1 MINFFYSI
9 DVAVFY
15 FFNHTLVN
23 GAFDRFFTTITNVN
37 NWYIA
42 YIILLG
48 IMVTK
53 GGRRGRIAA
62 VGLLLL
68 ILVTDQVNAK
78 IIKEIVQR
86 VRPCNTL
93 PNVRTPL
100 GCNGTFSFPSSHAV
114 NNFAAAF
121 FTYML
126 FPKLKWALFITAS
139 LIAIS
144 RVYVGVHYPSD
155 ILGGAIIGSA
165 FGYLFGLAAL
175 KTDIYLQKYFQNK
188 QS

>member
-15 FFNHTLVN
+15 FINHTLVN
-23 GAFDRFFTTITNVN
+23 SAFDRFFTTITNVN

-48 IMVTK
+48 IMLTK

-68 ILVTDQVNAK
+68 ILVTDQVNSK
-78 IIKEIVQR
+78 IIKEIVHR
-86 VRPCNTL
+86 IRPCNVL

-100 GCNGTFSFPSSHAV
+100 GFNGTFSFPSSHAV

-121 FTYML
+121 FIYIL
-126 FPKLKWALFITAS
+126 FPNLKWALFITAS

-165 FGYLFGLAAL
+165 FGYVFGIAAL
-175 KTDIYLQKYFQNK
+175 KLDLYIQKYYQNK
-188 QS
+188 N

>member
-1 MINFFYSI
+1 
-9 DVAVFY
+9 
-15 FFNHTLVN
+15 
-23 GAFDRFFTTITNVN
+23 
-37 NWYIA
+37 A

-48 IMVTK
+48 IMLTK

-68 ILVTDQVNAK
+68 ILVTDQVNSK
-78 IIKEIVQR
+78 IIKEIVHR
-86 VRPCNTL
+86 IRPCNVL

-100 GCNGTFSFPSSHAV
+100 GFNGTFSFPSSHAV

-121 FTYML
+121 FIYIL
-126 FPKLKWALFITAS
+126 FPNLKWALFITAS

-165 FGYLFGLAAL
+165 FGYVFGIGAL
-175 KTDIYLQKYFQNK
+175 KLDLYIQKYYQNK
-188 QS
+188 K

>member
-15 FFNHTLVN
+15 FINHTLVN
-23 GAFDRFFTTITNVN
+23 SAFDRFFTTITNVN

-48 IMVTK
+48 IMLTK

-62 VGLLLL
+62 VGLLIL
-68 ILVTDQVNAK
+68 ILVTDQVNSK
-78 IIKEIVQR
+78 IIKEIVHR
-86 VRPCNTL
+86 IRPCNVL

-100 GCNGTFSFPSSHAV
+100 GFNGTFSFPSSHAV

-121 FTYML
+121 FIYIL
-126 FPKLKWALFITAS
+126 FPNLKWALFITAS

-144 RVYVGVHYPSD
+144 RVYVGVHYTSD

-165 FGYLFGLAAL
+165 FGYVFGIAAL
-175 KTDIYLQKYFQNK
+175 KLDIYIQKYYQNK
-188 QS
+188 N

>member
-15 FFNHTLVN
+15 FINHTLVN
-23 GAFDRFFTTITNVN
+23 SAFDRFFTTITNVN

-42 YIILLG
+42 YIILLC
-48 IMVTK
+48 IMLTK

-68 ILVTDQVNAK
+68 ILVTDQVNSK
-78 IIKEIVQR
+78 IIKEIVHR
-86 VRPCNTL
+86 IRPCNVL

-100 GCNGTFSFPSSHAV
+100 GFNGTFSFPSSHAV

-121 FTYML
+121 FIYIL
-126 FPKLKWALFITAS
+126 FPNLKWALFITAS

-165 FGYLFGLAAL
+165 FGYVFGIAAL
-175 KTDIYLQKYFQNK
+175 KLDMYIQKYY
-188 QS
+188 QSKK

>member
-15 FFNHTLVN
+15 FINHTLVN
-23 GAFDRFFTTITNVN
+23 SAFDRFFTTITNVN

-48 IMVTK
+48 IMLTK

-62 VGLLLL
+62 VGLLIL
-68 ILVTDQVNAK
+68 ILVTDQVNSK
-78 IIKEIVQR
+78 IIKEIVHR
-86 VRPCNTL
+86 IRPCNVL

-100 GCNGTFSFPSSHAV
+100 GFNGTFSFPSSHAV

-121 FTYML
+121 FIYIL
-126 FPKLKWALFITAS
+126 FPNLKWALFITAS

-165 FGYLFGLAAL
+165 FGYVFGIAAL
-175 KTDIYLQKYFQNK
+175 KLDLYIQKYYQNK
-188 QS
+188 K